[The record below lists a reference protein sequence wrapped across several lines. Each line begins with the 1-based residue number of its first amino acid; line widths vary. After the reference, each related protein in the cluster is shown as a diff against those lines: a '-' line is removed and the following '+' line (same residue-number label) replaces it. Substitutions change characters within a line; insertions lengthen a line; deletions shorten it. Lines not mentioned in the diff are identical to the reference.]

1 MIETIHKKKEFTY
14 RGKTLEELKQLNAK
28 ELAKCLKSKDRRY
41 LLRNSQ
47 EIERFVKRIRKK
59 LDKNKKIRTHKRDM
73 IILPEMVGINIQ
85 VHNGKDFTP
94 VEIIGEMIGHRLG
107 EFALT
112 RSKVTHTKA
121 GVGATKGTKHQAK
134 K

>member
-1 MIETIHKKKEFTY
+1 MIEKKKEFMF
-14 RGKTLEELKQLNAK
+14 RGKTLEELKQMSLNDFSK
-28 ELAKCLKSKDRRY
+28 LLKSRSRRY
-41 LLRNSQ
+41 VTRNSQ

-59 LDKNKKIRTHKRDM
+59 LEMKKRIKTHQRDM
-73 IILPEMVGINIQ
+73 IIIPELVGINIQ
-85 VHNGKDFTP
+85 VHNGKEFSP
-94 VEIIGEMIGHRLG
+94 VEILGEMLGHKLG

-121 GVGATKGTKHQAK
+121 GVGATKGSKHQAK

>member
-1 MIETIHKKKEFTY
+1 MTEIIHKKKEFTY

-28 ELAKCLKSKDRRY
+28 ELAKCLKSRERRY

-47 EIERFVKRIRKK
+47 EIERFMKRVKKK
-59 LDKNKKIRTHKRDM
+59 LEKNKKIRTHKRDM
-73 IILPEMVGINIQ
+73 IILPELVGINIQ
-85 VHNGKDFTP
+85 VHNGKEFTP
-94 VEIIGEMIGHRLG
+94 IEITGEMIGHKLG

-112 RSKVTHTKA
+112 RSKVVHTKA
-121 GVGATKGTKHQAK
+121 GIGATKGTKHQAK

>member
-1 MIETIHKKKEFTY
+1 MHKKKEFTY